1 MFNKYNT
8 YDWSKL
14 NDDIILKIFN
24 YVNIN
29 CKVCNKKINN
39 INIFLLKYNNSNNSN
54 NSNNFNNSNKK
65 FIFCSNEC
73 YNFI

>member
-1 MFNKYNT
+1 MFNKYTT

-54 NSNNFNNSNKK
+54 KK